1 MSQQTYDQH
10 GVEITNF
17 PGPKEVPVGV
27 FVHNTGGFFVGGGR
41 KKSPRF
47 GIDLV
52 WHGVI
57 FEGSKFL

>member
-1 MSQQTYDQH
+1 MYI
-10 GVEITNF
+10 GIANF
-17 PGPKEVPVGV
+17 PGPKEVPVV
-27 FVHNTGGFFVGGGR
+27 DFFVHNTGGFFLVGWWLR